1 MNLVLNTIGVSIDN
15 DAIRSLIQEN
25 DIEVIDTSDMKIAH
39 CVGCNQCWLKT
50 PGVCA
55 IKDDYESIL
64 KKLVQA
70 DNLWIVSDTRFGFL
84 DYKGKRVMDRI
95 VPMLNMTVG
104 FRDGWM
110 RHEVRYHPLNIGLLY
125 KGDADQ
131 AMMEDWCKRTAVNI
145 GGHSLGAIA
154 FSNNAKRVID
164 DRGEKSVISGRP
176 EHLVIING
184 SPRVAKFSNTE
195 KIIHSF
201 AKGLEEAGVTW
212 ELHHL
217 SNRNE
222 WDAAREA
229 YLDNKR
235 TLIAFPLYVE
245 CVPSL
250 MLEFLATLP
259 VVRQQQGE
267 LSFLLHGGMDEG
279 YEFRFCERILQ
290 GLPAQFGC
298 SYGGTLIHGG
308 SFGIRTREDAV
319 KAKIVAPYEKMGRL
333 FAQNGN
339 FLTPE
344 AKKFTGPEQYP
355 WLVRKMVSLLFLK
368 KVNKGFEDFAKSWGC
383 TRPLNDKPY
392 SDK

>member
-1 MNLVLNTIGVSIDN
+1 MNLVLNTIGASVDN
-15 DAIRSLIQEN
+15 DMICSLIQEN

-50 PGVCA
+50 PGICA
-55 IKDDYESIL
+55 IKDDYEIIL
-64 KKLVQA
+64 KKLIQA
-70 DNLWIVSDTRFGFL
+70 ENLWIVSDTRFGFL

-95 VPMLNMTVG
+95 MPMLNMTLD

-110 RHEVRYHPLNIGLLY
+110 RHDLRYHALNIGLLY
-125 KGDADQ
+125 KGIAEK
-131 AMMEDWCKRTAVNI
+131 AMMEDWCKRTAANI
-145 GGHSLGAIA
+145 GGHSLGAIPL
-154 FSNNAKRVID
+154 
-164 DRGEKSVISGRP
+164 EKTP
-176 EHLVIING
+176 ETTVNSTLSTLNSKLTHLVILNG
-184 SPRVAKFSNTE
+184 SPRVQKFSNTD

-201 AKGLEEAGVTW
+201 VKGLEEAGVTW

-279 YEFRFCERILQ
+279 NEYRLCERVLKE
-290 GLPAQFGC
+290 LPVQLGC

-308 SFGIRTREDAV
+308 SFRIRTA
-319 KAKIVAPYEKMGRL
+319 KADESAKMVAPYMEMGRL
-333 FAQNGN
+333 FAQQGN

-344 AKKFTGPEQYP
+344 TKKFTGPEQYP

-383 TRPLNDKPY
+383 TRPLDDKQY